1 MLDFSNPP
9 STKASAAA
17 GIPDGT
23 LLVGEIHL
31 PHLPYSN
38 ISEATYMVRDKFS
51 PMVKFCYD
59 FVVKLPAQYAGR
71 TLSGSKPVTAS
82 MQRAFGVDIPGLEAE
97 TGKGDRA
104 VRAILAFDAMARGIP
119 ANCQIE
125 TYDELE
131 DRLAAVKIGMF
142 QGRPCMQ
149 AFLDPMKDK
158 DRPTC
163 ELLIQSLRSLPAQQP
178 AQQPVAQPVAQ
189 QVQQPVAQPVA
200 PAPQPTQAAPVSY
213 APWPNQQPWPAAQ
226 AAPAQVAPQPTTQL
240 PNVRVVVQHPQQ
252 QMQMQQPANNG
263 WPKPSDDDD
272 IPF

>member
-178 AQQPVAQPVAQ
+178 ADQPVAQ
-189 QVQQPVAQPVA
+189 QVQQPAQQVQQPVA
-200 PAPQPTQAAPVSY
+200 AQRQPTPPPAAY

-226 AAPAQVAPQPTTQL
+226 AAQVAPQPTTQL
-240 PNVRVVVQHPQQ
+240 PNVRVVVQHPQ
-252 QMQMQQPANNG
+252 MQQPPANNG
-263 WPKPSDDDD
+263 WPQPSDDDD